1 MSSPASRSDPQS
13 GVDVQQTLQALD
25 SAAGDTSLASA
36 SGLGIPQLRALKREI
51 AEIFPAS
58 NLPAFLLQGLLNLK
72 GRNLASEKVAADL
85 RVLFRE
91 TRRIGL
97 YGTFLAAPALI
108 IHGYQRLLTLA
119 GKDVGSAFPD
129 GTWQFYT
136 EFGLREDAARHSV
149 ETCGFQNAHPQLSA
163 DDAAACWVYAALHT
177 LCAYDDLLE
186 NEWHERV
193 YVRSVELALAEQ
205 AAAGRLPRKAEERTR
220 AVATRLVDL
229 RAAYGLERL
238 GAAWTARRPFA
249 GPAADPLDGYPAARR
264 NAFDTF
270 LRTHLLSVPPD
281 LRARAEAIYTERRN
295 RDLATFQA
303 QMTLFQTLYPDSF
316 REQREPLAPERAAVG
331 LISGG
336 VYHLIDL
343 WERDAA
349 GQLLITP
356 RDGDATRPG
365 QRLPLS
371 RDAGANLIDS
381 YGRPVAIDRRGG
393 VQVAGMRI
401 GRLRR
406 APFDQVQAQ
415 VTAALRQHPPLSP
428 APERPETTDLL
439 LAGVPRARQEEIRVL
454 LGAQARGELAALR
467 AAPILVN
474 WDQHAAA
481 APLGRI
487 RRTQRGCGDHA
498 LTLIRTDSSTVF
510 DMSHIFFDGAWGS
523 ALAEVMTGFA
533 GATARRLAAANRR
546 KHPSAASKPP
556 PALQL
561 HPTPAFLKAA
571 RPAARS
577 TFAEVNAET
586 AAVALNAISALRR
599 RMADREIDLTV
610 NDLLVLARY
619 AHAANY
625 APGPAAV
632 AALDDLAARDAT
644 GLRLRTEVLRR
655 ISEQR
660 TVVPALLIP
669 MDASAVDPR
678 ERLHP
683 ATLRNP
689 CPDLLPRLEECDTM
703 ARSLA
708 RRPDSRQRKTFE
720 ARRVELVADLVTFGA
735 TLHALREIT
744 TRGDGFPTAALKLM
758 AHLPQ
763 PMQSLLDRIP
773 QKIDVLN
780 EIVKGV
786 EVFSNIGQVSRSSS
800 LTRFASSRDDGD
812 AKILIWGI
820 MTDAGGK
827 LIITLRDFR
836 PHVASLQVNGYQV
849 VAELL
854 ALDFLAAYAET
865 ANRMVRQIQRVLA
878 LK

>member
-1 MSSPASRSDPQS
+1 MSHPASRSEPQP
-13 GVDVQQTLQALD
+13 GVAVQQTLEALD

-72 GRNLASEKVAADL
+72 GRDLGSEKVAADL

-149 ETCGFQNAHPQLSA
+149 ETRGFQAAHPQISPG
-163 DDAAACWVYAALHT
+163 DAATAWVFAALHT
-177 LCAYDDLLE
+177 LAGYDDLLE

-193 YVRSVELALAEQ
+193 HIRCIELALAE
-205 AAAGRLPRKAEERTR
+205 AAAADKLPRKADERAR
-220 AVATRLVDL
+220 ALAIRLGEL
-229 RAAYGLERL
+229 RAQYGLERL

-249 GPAADPLDGYPAARR
+249 GPANDPLDGYPGSRR
-264 NAFDTF
+264 RAFDTF
-270 LRTHLLSVPPD
+270 VRAHLLSVPPE
-281 LRARAEAIYTERRN
+281 LRARADALYAERRAH
-295 RDLATFQA
+295 DLPIFQA
-303 QMTLFQTLYPDSF
+303 QMTLLQTLYPDSF
-316 REQREPLAPERAAVG
+316 REQREPLAPERIGVS

-343 WERDAA
+343 WERDAD

-356 RDGDATRPG
+356 RDGDASRPG

-371 RDAGANLIDS
+371 RNAEDQLVDS
-381 YGRPVAIDRRGG
+381 YGRPITIDRRGA
-393 VQVAGMRI
+393 VRVAGMRI

-406 APFDQVQAQ
+406 APLEQVRAQ
-415 VTAALRQHPPLSP
+415 VYAALRAHPPR
-428 APERPETTDLL
+428 AATPEPPETTDTL
-439 LAGVPRARQEEIRVL
+439 LAGVPRARQEELRGL
-454 LGAQARGELAALR
+454 LGAQARGEITALR
-467 AAPILVN
+467 ATPIIVN
-474 WDQHAAA
+474 WDLHSAAM
-481 APLGRI
+481 PLGRI

-498 LTLIRTDSSTVF
+498 LTLIRTDAATIF

-523 ALAEVMTGFA
+523 ALAEIMTGYA
-533 GATARRLAAANRR
+533 SATAQHLAALNRR
-546 KHPSAASKPP
+546 KRPETLVAAPP
-556 PALQL
+556 TLYLNA
-561 HPTPAFLKAA
+561 TPAFLKAA

-577 TFAEVNAET
+577 AYAEVDAET
-586 AAVALNAISALRR
+586 TAVALSPISALRR

-619 AHAANY
+619 AHAAAY
-625 APGPAAV
+625 TPGPAAI
-632 AALDDLAARDAT
+632 AALDDLASRDAT
-644 GLRLRTEVLRR
+644 GRRLRDQIMRWVN
-655 ISEQR
+655 EQR
-660 TVVPALLIP
+660 SVVPALLIP
-669 MDASAVDPR
+669 MDASAIDPR

-689 CPDLLPRLEECDTM
+689 CPDLLPSLDYCDTL
-703 ARSLA
+703 ARSLSKRA
-708 RRPDSRQRKTFE
+708 DAQQRKDFE
-720 ARRVELVADLVTFGA
+720 ARRLELVADLVTFGA
-735 TLHALREIT
+735 TLRALREIT

-758 AHLPQ
+758 AHLPR
-763 PMQSLLDRIP
+763 PMQSLLDLIP

-786 EVFSNIGQVSRSSS
+786 EVFSNIGQVSRRSS

-827 LIITLRDFR
+827 LVITLRDFR
-836 PHVASLQVNGYQV
+836 PHVAALQVNGYDA

-854 ALDFLAAYAET
+854 AIDFLAAYAEA